1 MTKARAG
8 RTVKVGMKE
17 RKDYQPSFKL
27 GDSVPRGSRVGSTG
41 QEPSGKKMKSRS
53 EFVSLEVSNGL

>member
-1 MTKARAG
+1 M
-8 RTVKVGMKE
+8 KVGMKE

-27 GDSVPRGSRVGSTG
+27 GDSVPRGSRVGSTE